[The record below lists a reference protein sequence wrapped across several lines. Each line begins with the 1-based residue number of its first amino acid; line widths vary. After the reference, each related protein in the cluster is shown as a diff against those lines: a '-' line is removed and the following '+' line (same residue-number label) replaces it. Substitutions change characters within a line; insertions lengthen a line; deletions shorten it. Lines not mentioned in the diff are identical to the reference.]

1 MKDYEK
7 IKKNSGMLGKNC
19 ESPKKEETFDF
30 HKKKLLELDSL
41 KRQMG
46 VHERTSETELENIN
60 KKNNLLRMSR
70 AKQEEQ
76 SEIVREMNKIM
87 LYSQVQTIRD
97 RQLEEKKK
105 IRESSRE
112 EDVKLDTLMEL
123 ERLKDLQH
131 FEEMEIQKKISQ
143 IKGKEVKL
151 FRSDG
156 DSRSN

>member
-7 IKKNSGMLGKNC
+7 IKKNSGILGKNC
-19 ESPKKEETFDF
+19 ESPKKEETIDF
-30 HKKKLLELDSL
+30 HKKKLLEIDSL

-46 VHERTSETELENIN
+46 VHEKPSEMELENIN
-60 KKNNLLRMSR
+60 KKNNFLRMAR

-76 SEIVREMNKIM
+76 IEIVREMNKIM
-87 LYSQVQTIRD
+87 LYSQVQTVRD

-131 FEEMEIQKKISQ
+131 FEDKEIHKKNSQ
-143 IKGKEVKL
+143 VKG
-151 FRSDG
+151 
-156 DSRSN
+156 NN

>member
-131 FEEMEIQKKISQ
+131 FEEMETQKKISQ

>member
-1 MKDYEK
+1 
-7 IKKNSGMLGKNC
+7 MLGKNC